1 MSELQIIDPDAAHDQ
16 WVREHEW
23 HLELV
28 PAIIDALVE
37 STLPQLPV
45 SRGGSRFDKDQITG
59 GGFYDTTPTVHFD
72 YDRYAG
78 ILPQGGA
85 ADARELWDELLDY
98 LHAAVKVVEKPTR
111 NPPTLASKPDA
122 DPLTA
127 RGEALITIGWL
138 IDHGEQ
144 IAAAATLA
152 KEPDEL
158 FRIIRHLRGRYGVFN
173 SPRRR
178 KPEACDICGEYQVRS
193 VWVGSRIGP
202 RSVEVKRCSNCH
214 HEIRGEEP
222 AQGRRQITEI
232 DGKPIQ
238 APGGVSAADREAFAA
253 RLAAARKQSEGK
265 NDEQ

>member
-1 MSELQIIDPDAAHDQ
+1 MTDLQIIDPQAAHDQ

-78 ILPQGGA
+78 IIKQGPA
-85 ADARELWDELLDY
+85 ADARDLWLELVTYLD
-98 LHAAVKVVEKPTR
+98 AAVQVVMTPIR
-111 NPPTLASKPDA
+111 SAPGVGYRVNA

-127 RGEALITIGWL
+127 QGEALVTVGWL

-144 IAAAATLA
+144 IAAASTLA

-158 FRIIRHLRGRYGVFN
+158 FRLIRHLRGRYGVFN

-178 KPEACDICGEYQVRS
+178 KPEACNICGEYQVRS
-193 VWVGSRIGP
+193 TWVGSRIGP
-202 RSVEVKRCSNCH
+202 RSVEVKRCRTCG
-214 HEIRGEEP
+214 HETREEP
-222 AQGRRQITEI
+222 TQGRRQITEI

-253 RLAAARKQSEGK
+253 RLAAARKQNEGK
-265 NDEQ
+265 NDE

>member
-1 MSELQIIDPDAAHDQ
+1 MNDQMTIIDPDAAHDQ

-37 STLPQLPV
+37 ATLPQLPV
-45 SRGGSRFDKDQITG
+45 SRGGSRFDKEQITG
-59 GGFYDTTPTVHFD
+59 GGFYDTTPAVHFD
-72 YDRYAG
+72 YDHHAG
-78 ILPQGGA
+78 VQRTGAA
-85 ADARELWDELLDY
+85 ADAQELWLELVTYLD
-98 LHAAVKVVEKPTR
+98 AAAQVVMSPMR
-111 NPPTLASKPDA
+111 DCPPVGYRVNA

-127 RGEALITIGWL
+127 RGEALLTVGWL

-144 IAAAATLA
+144 IAAAPVLA

-158 FRIIRHLRGRYGVFN
+158 FRVIRHLRGRYGIFN
-173 SPRRR
+173 SPRRQ
-178 KPEACDICGEYQVRS
+178 KPEACEICGEYQVRS
-193 VWVGSRIGP
+193 SWVSSRIGP
-202 RSVEVKRCSNCH
+202 RSVEVKRCRNCG

-238 APGGVSAADREAFAA
+238 AAGGLSQADREAFAA
-253 RLAAARKQSEGK
+253 TLAAAKQKQDEGK
-265 NDEQ
+265 TS

>member
-1 MSELQIIDPDAAHDQ
+1 MTDITMAIDPDAAHDQ
-16 WVREHEW
+16 WMREHEW

-28 PAIIDALVE
+28 PSILEALVE

-45 SRGGSRFDKDQITG
+45 SRGGSRFDRDQITG

-78 ILPQGGA
+78 VIAQGGA
-85 ADARELWDELLDY
+85 ADARELWDELIDY
-98 LHAAVKVVEKPTR
+98 YSAAVSVVAKPTR
-111 NPPTLASKPDA
+111 IPPTVSIKPDA

-144 IAAAATLA
+144 IAAAPTLA
-152 KEPDEL
+152 KEPEDL
-158 FRIIRHLRGRYGVFN
+158 FVVIRHLRGRYGVFN

-178 KPEACDICGEYQVRS
+178 KPETCTVCGEYQVRS

-202 RSVEVKRCSNCH
+202 RSVEVKRCRTCGN
-214 HEIRGEEP
+214 ETREEP
-222 AQGRRQITEI
+222 TPGRRQITEV

-238 APGGVSAADREAFAA
+238 ALGGVSAADRAAFAA
-253 RLAAARKQSEGK
+253 RIAAAKKKTEG
-265 NDEQ
+265 ERP